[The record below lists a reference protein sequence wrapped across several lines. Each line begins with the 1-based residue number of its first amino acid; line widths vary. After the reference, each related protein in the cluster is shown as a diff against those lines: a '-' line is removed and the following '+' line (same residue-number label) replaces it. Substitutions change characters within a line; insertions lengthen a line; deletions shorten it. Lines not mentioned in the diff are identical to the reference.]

1 MNDGKENANRK
12 KARGRKVMNSG
23 IYYVIFTSYTGIFVD
38 GLAVFDNGNIHGG
51 DNRYLYRGH
60 YIVEGNSLTAKI
72 QVSYYRGKF
81 ESLFGP
87 VDKYDLTLSGNAG
100 EDTFKMS
107 GHISGWS
114 ERQIT
119 IEGQKQADLVTQ
131 PSPPLRPS
139 LHPYPS
145 PA

>member
-1 MNDGKENANRK
+1 
-12 KARGRKVMNSG
+12 MNSG
-23 IYYVIFTSYTGIFVD
+23 IYYVIFTTYTGIFVD

-60 YIVEGNSLTAKI
+60 YTIEGNSLTAKL

-87 VDKYDLTLSGNAG
+87 VDKFELTLSGDAG
-100 EDTFKMS
+100 EDRFKMS
-107 GHISGWS
+107 GHIFGWS

-131 PSPPLRPS
+131 LLPPLRPS
-139 LHPYPS
+139 LQPCSS

>member
-1 MNDGKENANRK
+1 MK
-12 KARGRKVMNSG
+12 SG
-23 IYYVIFTSYTGIFVD
+23 IYYVILTTGSGIFGD
-38 GLAVFDNGNIHGG
+38 GVAVFDNGNIHGG

-60 YIVEGNSLTAKI
+60 YTVEGNSVTAKI

-81 ESLFGP
+81 QSLFGP
-87 VDKYDLTLSGNAG
+87 VDKFELTLSGDAG
-100 EDTFKMS
+100 EDRFKMS
-107 GHISGWS
+107 GHIFGWS

-131 PSPPLRPS
+131 LPPSLPHPS
-139 LHPYPS
+139 LHPQLS

>member
-1 MNDGKENANRK
+1 MK
-12 KARGRKVMNSG
+12 SG
-23 IYYVIFTSYTGIFVD
+23 IYYVIFTTRSGIFGD

-60 YIVEGNSLTAKI
+60 YTIEGNSLTAKL

-87 VDKYDLTLSGNAG
+87 MDKFELTLSGDAG
-100 EDTFKMS
+100 EDRFKIS
-107 GHISGWS
+107 GHIFGWS
-114 ERQIT
+114 ERELT

-131 PSPPLRPS
+131 PLPPLRPS
-139 LHPYPS
+139 LQPCSS

>member
-1 MNDGKENANRK
+1 
-12 KARGRKVMNSG
+12 MNSG

-60 YIVEGNSLTAKI
+60 YLVEGNSLTAKI
-72 QVSYYRGKF
+72 QVSYYRGKL

-87 VDKYDLTLSGNAG
+87 VDKYELTLSGDAR
-100 EDTFKMS
+100 EDRFKMS

-131 PSPPLRPS
+131 PLPPLRPS
-139 LHPYPS
+139 LQPCSS

>member
-1 MNDGKENANRK
+1 MSFSQRTLEFSATGLRYLIM
-12 KARGRKVMNSG
+12 G
-23 IYYVIFTSYTGIFVD
+23 IFTGETIAIY
-38 GLAVFDNGNIHGG
+38 N
-51 DNRYLYRGH
+51 RGH

-81 ESLFGP
+81 QSLFGP

-119 IEGQKQADLVTQ
+119 VEGQKQADLVTQ

>member
-1 MNDGKENANRK
+1 MK
-12 KARGRKVMNSG
+12 SG
-23 IYYVIFTSYTGIFVD
+23 IYYVIFTNRSGIFGD

-60 YIVEGNSLTAKI
+60 YTIEGNSLTAKI
-72 QVSYYRGKF
+72 QVSHYRGKF

-87 VDKYDLTLSGNAG
+87 VNKFELTLSGDAG
-100 EDTFKMS
+100 EDRFKMS
-107 GHISGWS
+107 GHVFGWS
-114 ERQIT
+114 ERELT

-131 PSPPLRPS
+131 PLPPLRTS
-139 LHPYPS
+139 LQPCSS

>member
-1 MNDGKENANRK
+1 
-12 KARGRKVMNSG
+12 MNSG
-23 IYYVIFTSYTGIFVD
+23 IYYVVFTTYTGIFGD

-60 YIVEGNSLTAKI
+60 YTLEGNALAAKI

-87 VDKYDLTLSGNAG
+87 LDKFELTLSGNAG
-100 EDTFKMS
+100 EDQFKLS
-107 GHISGWS
+107 GHVFGWS

-119 IEGQKQADLVTQ
+119 VEGQKQADLVTQ

-139 LHPYPS
+139 LQPCS
-145 PA
+145 APA

>member
-1 MNDGKENANRK
+1 
-12 KARGRKVMNSG
+12 MNSG

-60 YIVEGNSLTAKI
+60 YIVEGKSLTAKI
-72 QVSYYRGKF
+72 QVSYYRGKL

-87 VDKYDLTLSGNAG
+87 VDKYDLTLSGDAG
-100 EDTFKMS
+100 EDRFKMS
-107 GHISGWS
+107 GHIFGWS

>member
-1 MNDGKENANRK
+1 MK
-12 KARGRKVMNSG
+12 SG
-23 IYYVIFTSYTGIFVD
+23 IYYVIFTTHTGIFGD
-38 GLAVFDNGNIHGG
+38 GLAVFDNGIIHGG

-60 YIVEGNSLTAKI
+60 YTIEGNSLTAKI

-87 VDKYDLTLSGNAG
+87 VDKYELTLSGDAG
-100 EDTFKMS
+100 EDQFKMS
-107 GHISGWS
+107 GHIFGWS

-131 PSPPLRPS
+131 PLPQLRPS
-139 LHPYPS
+139 FQPCSS

>member
-23 IYYVIFTSYTGIFVD
+23 IYYVIFTTYTGIFVD

-60 YIVEGNSLTAKI
+60 YTIEGNSLTAKL

-87 VDKYDLTLSGNAG
+87 VDKFELTLSGDAG
-100 EDTFKMS
+100 EDRFKMS
-107 GHISGWS
+107 GHIFGWS